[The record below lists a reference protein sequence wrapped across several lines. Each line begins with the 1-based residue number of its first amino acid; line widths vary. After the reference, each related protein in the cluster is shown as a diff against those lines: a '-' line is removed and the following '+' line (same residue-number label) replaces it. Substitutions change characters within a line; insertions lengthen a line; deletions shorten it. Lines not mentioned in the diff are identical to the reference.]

1 MKITAYNSFVFSGM
15 LHFSVMAIFIAMTNP
30 FWGAKIAE
38 KRSVDISFLF
48 PITETETHQQ
58 GQQRNVIAS
67 PMPDA
72 KSEKAVQANKPEKAV
87 ASDNPALKKEDV
99 SAAPEVEPFHAMP
112 LLSGETKDSAKTA
125 SPAAPIAHIA
135 NESLN
140 SMAAS
145 TGAGGSFINTWL
157 ESGKGGK
164 SKPVSHGYSDG
175 ALSVDKVVSGSG
187 SEGIDLSFL
196 ADKFIN
202 HLEPFK
208 RYPYIARRRGIE
220 GTVLVKVELK
230 KEGDISGV
238 SVIRSSGYE
247 ILDENALSLIKTAG
261 RFKHNTG
268 RDIVIKV
275 PVTYSLT
282 KNAR

>member
-15 LHFSVMAIFIAMTNP
+15 LHFSVMTIFIAITNS

-38 KRSVDISFLF
+38 RQSVDISSLF
-48 PITETETHQQ
+48 SITETETHQQ
-58 GQQRNVIAS
+58 DQQRNVIAF

-72 KSEKAVQANKPEKAV
+72 KSKKAVQANEPEKAV
-87 ASDNPALKKEDV
+87 ASDNPAIKKEDV
-99 SAAPEVEPFHAMP
+99 SAASEVEAFHAMP
-112 LLSGETKDSAKTA
+112 LLSGETKDSVKTA
-125 SPAAPIAHIA
+125 SPAAIIARIA

-140 SMAAS
+140 SMSAS
-145 TGAGGSFINTWL
+145 TGAGDSFINTWL
-157 ESGKGGK
+157 ESGKGEK
-164 SKPVSHGYSDG
+164 SKPVSHDYSDG
-175 ALSVDKVVSGSG
+175 ALSVDKVVSGNG
-187 SEGIDLSFL
+187 SESIDLSSL

-275 PVTYSLT
+275 PVTYILT